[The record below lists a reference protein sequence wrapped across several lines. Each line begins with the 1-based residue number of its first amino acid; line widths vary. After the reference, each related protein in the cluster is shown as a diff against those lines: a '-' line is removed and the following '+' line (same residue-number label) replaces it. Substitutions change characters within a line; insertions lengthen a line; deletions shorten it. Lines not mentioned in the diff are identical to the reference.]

1 MIVLSKMRFCY
12 HIELLNKAKLKNV
25 EDLLPKNWEERLDD
39 FDPERDLVLG
49 AVNSNRVLGILWSVI
64 FQQQG
69 KVHVH
74 ILLLKVQSQFRR
86 KGIGTDLFHH
96 AEQEA
101 NRRKANTINI
111 NLAKGDSFEP
121 IGRIL
126 QRRGWEP
133 PKITGYFFETTVD
146 RFFNDLRW
154 TDPSKKFP
162 YRSYIRPWADI
173 TPEELDT
180 VRKEEGSY
188 YAQAGVDFLNLEN
201 IEPIN
206 SLILRDKERLI
217 GWLITHRT
225 APDTIH
231 YTSVYIVKEYRG
243 LGFTIP
249 LCVEAGYLQ
258 KAACIPKITLWVLAN
273 NKSAVKFWSKILA
286 PAISRKQT
294 CYYSYKE
301 LAENSKC

>member
-1 MIVLSKMRFCY
+1 MPEKLQAG
-12 HIELLNKAKLKNV
+12 LN
-25 EDLLPKNWEERLDD
+25 D
-39 FDPERDLVLG
+39 FDPERDLVWG
-49 AVNSNRVLGILWSVI
+49 AMGHNQVVGILWSVV

-69 KVHVH
+69 KVLVN
-74 ILLLKVQSQFRR
+74 ILFLKVKSQYRR
-86 KGIGTDLFHH
+86 KGIGTDLFLH

-111 NLAKGDSFEP
+111 SLAKEDSFEP
-121 IGRIL
+121 IEKIL
-126 QRRGWEP
+126 QKRRWEP
-133 PKITGYFFETTVD
+133 PKINGYFFETTVD
-146 RFFNDLRW
+146 RFFKDLRW

-258 KAACIPKITLWVLAN
+258 KEAGIPKIALWVLAS
-273 NKSAVKFWSKILA
+273 NKPAVKFWSKILA
-286 PAISRKQT
+286 PAISKKQT
-294 CYYSYKE
+294 WYYSYKE